1 MTASCGDVAPVGT
14 LLQAYF
20 CEHLIAQRD
29 VSPATVRS
37 YRDTF
42 RLLLAYAQEQ
52 TGTRPTDLALDEID
66 APFVVG
72 FLAHLERD
80 RGNSARSRNARLAA
94 VRSFLSFAAMRCPTA
109 LPSIQR
115 VQAIPMKRFDRP
127 LLGFLSREEVA
138 ALVDAPDRGT
148 WSGRRDHV
156 MLTML
161 YNTGARVSEMT
172 RARVGDLT
180 LHGSP
185 SVRIH
190 GKGRKER
197 AVPLWPSTCR
207 LVRAWIRDAKLASGA
222 PVFPNR
228 HGEEMSRSG
237 FERRLAA
244 ALALAAGSCSSLQ
257 GRRIS
262 PHTLRHTTAMHLL
275 QAGVDITVIALWLG
289 HEDPATTH
297 QYVEADLAMKK
308 RALDRLNEPHGRR
321 GRVVPSDAVLAFL
334 DGL

>member
-1 MTASCGDVAPVGT
+1 MSTAHDDVTSFGT

-29 VSPATVRS
+29 VSPSTVRS

-42 RLLLAYAQEQ
+42 RLLLAYVHERMH
-52 TGTRPTDLALDEID
+52 TRPTDLALREID
-66 APFVVG
+66 APLVVG
-72 FLAHLERD
+72 FLAHLEQD

-94 VRSFLSFAAMRCPTA
+94 IHSFLSFAASRCPTA

-127 LLGFLSREEVA
+127 LLGFLSREEVS
-138 ALVDAPDRGT
+138 ALLDAPDRST

-161 YNTGARVSEMT
+161 YNTGARVSEIT
-172 RARVGDLT
+172 RARVGDLNM
-180 LHGSP
+180 HGTP

-197 AVPLWPSTCR
+197 AVPLWPSTCG
-207 LVRAWIRDAKLASGA
+207 LVRKWIRDAELASDV

-228 HGEEMSRSG
+228 HGEAMSRSG
-237 FERRLAA
+237 VERRLAT
-244 ALALAAGSCSSLQ
+244 ALASAAESCPSLR
-257 GRRIS
+257 GRRVS

-289 HEDPATTH
+289 HENPVTTH
-297 QYVEADLAMKK
+297 QYIEADLAMKK
-308 RALDRLNEPHGRR
+308 RALDRVNEPRCRR
-321 GRVVPSDAVLAFL
+321 GRVIPSDAVLAFL

>member
-1 MTASCGDVAPVGT
+1 MNTVRGEVASVGP

-20 CEHLIAQRD
+20 CDHLIAQRD

-42 RLLLAYAQEQ
+42 RLLLAYVHER
-52 TGTRPTDLALDEID
+52 TRTRPTDLTLDEID
-66 APFVVG
+66 APLVVG

-94 VRSFLSFAAMRCPTA
+94 IHSFLSFAAMKCPTV
-109 LPSIQR
+109 LPSIRR
-115 VQAIPMKRFDRP
+115 VQAIPMKRFNRP
-127 LLGFLSREEVA
+127 LLGFLSREEVT
-138 ALVDAPDRGT
+138 ALLDAPNRGT
-148 WSGRRDHV
+148 WSGQRDHV

-161 YNTGARVSEMT
+161 YNTGARVSEIT
-172 RARVGDLT
+172 RARVGDLS
-180 LHGSP
+180 LHASP
-185 SVRIH
+185 SVNIH

-197 AVPLWPSTCR
+197 AVPLWPSTCK
-207 LVRAWIRDAKLASGA
+207 LVRAWIRYAKLAANA
-222 PVFPNR
+222 PLFPNR

-237 FERRLAA
+237 VERRLATAMASA
-244 ALALAAGSCSSLQ
+244 ADSCPSLG
-257 GRRIS
+257 GRRVS
-262 PHTLRHTTAMHLL
+262 PHTLRHSTAMHLL

-289 HEDPATTH
+289 HENPVTTH
-297 QYVEADLAMKK
+297 HYVEADLAMKK
-308 RALDRLNEPHGRR
+308 RALDRLAEPRGRH

>member
-1 MTASCGDVAPVGT
+1 MTTAHDQVPSVGT
-14 LLQAYF
+14 LLQSYF
-20 CEHLIAQRD
+20 SEHLIAQRD
-29 VSPATVRS
+29 VSPSTVKS

-42 RLLLAYAQEQ
+42 RLLLAFAHAR
-52 TGTRPTDLALDEID
+52 THTRPTDLALHQVD
-66 APFVVG
+66 APLVVG
-72 FLAHLERD
+72 FLAHLEQD

-94 VRSFLSFAAMRCPTA
+94 IHSFLSFAATRCPTV
-109 LPSIQR
+109 LPSLQR
-115 VQAIPMKRFDRP
+115 VQAIPMKRFNRP
-127 LLGFLSREEVA
+127 LLGFLSREEVT
-138 ALVDAPDRGT
+138 ALIDAPDCGT

-161 YNTGARVSEMT
+161 YNTGARVSEIT
-172 RARVGDLT
+172 RARVGDLNI
-180 LHGSP
+180 HGTP

-197 AVPLWPSTCR
+197 AVPLWPSTCG
-207 LVRAWIRDAKLASGA
+207 LVRKWIRDGKFAPDA

-228 HGEEMSRSG
+228 YGEEMSRSG
-237 FERRLAA
+237 VERRLAT
-244 ALALAAGSCSSLQ
+244 ALASAAASCPSLR
-257 GRRIS
+257 GRRVS

-289 HEDPATTH
+289 HESPITTH

-308 RALDRLNEPHGRR
+308 RALDRVNQPCGHR
-321 GRVVPSDAVLAFL
+321 GRVIPSDKVLAFL

>member
-1 MTASCGDVAPVGT
+1 VTTAHDDVPSVGT

-29 VSPATVRS
+29 ISPATVRS

-42 RLLLAYAQEQ
+42 RLLLAYAHEM
-52 TGTRPTDLALDEID
+52 TRTRPTDLALHQLD
-66 APFVVG
+66 APLVVG
-72 FLAHLERD
+72 FLAHLEKD
-80 RGNSARSRNARLAA
+80 RGNSVRSRNARLAA
-94 VRSFLSFAAMRCPTA
+94 IHSFLSFVALRCPTV
-109 LPSIQR
+109 LPSLQR
-115 VQAIPMKRFDRP
+115 VQAIPMKRFSRP

-138 ALVDAPDRGT
+138 ALLEAPDRGT
-148 WSGRRDHV
+148 WSGQRDHV
-156 MLTML
+156 LLTTL
-161 YNTGARVSEMT
+161 YNTGARVSEIT
-172 RARVGDLT
+172 RVRVLDLDV
-180 LHGSP
+180 HGTQ

-197 AVPLWPSTCR
+197 AVPLWPSTCD
-207 LVRAWIRDAKLASGA
+207 LVRRWIRFSKLTSEA

-228 HGEEMSRSG
+228 FGEEMSRSG
-237 FERRLAA
+237 VEKRLAA
-244 ALALAAGSCSSLQ
+244 ALALAAASCPSLR
-257 GRRIS
+257 GRRVS

-289 HEDPATTH
+289 HENPVTTH

-308 RALDRLNEPHGRR
+308 RALDRVTEPRGRPA
-321 GRVVPSDAVLAFL
+321 RVVPSDAVLAFL